1 MAVQAW
7 TALSILHGP
16 LEVACN
22 AKSWTGPAVTVAE
35 LDTTAL
41 CDTWQKRIGGLK
53 SYSWSAELMQDFA
66 VDSIDEETWAALAT
80 ANTPCSVMP
89 AGSTSG
95 SKAYLMPTLSL
106 AYNPLTATVGE
117 IGMAS
122 LAGSGTGPA
131 ARGKVLHPNGTARTS
146 SSTGTAYQLGAIS
159 ATQRM
164 YGALHVTFASGT
176 NPTLII
182 KLQSSSTEGGSY
194 SDRITFTTAT
204 GLTSQWSS
212 VAGAVTDTWWR
223 ASWTIG
229 GTGTPTFQFGFTAG
243 KATP

>member
-22 AKSWTGPAVTVAE
+22 AKSWSAPQAVAAE

-41 CDTWQKRIGGLK
+41 CDTWTKRIAGLK
-53 SYSWSAELMQDFA
+53 SYTWTSELMQDFA
-66 VDSIDEETWAALAT
+66 VDSIDEETWAALAV
-80 ANTPCSVMP
+80 ADTPCSVLP

-95 SKAYLMPTLSL
+95 SKAYLMPTL
-106 AYNPLTATVGE
+106 PLNYTPLSATVGE
-117 IGMAS
+117 LGMAS
-122 LAGSGTGPA
+122 LGGSGTGPV
-131 ARGKVLHPNGTARTS
+131 ARGRVMHPNGTARTS
-146 SSTGTAYQLGAIS
+146 SSTGTAYQLGAIT

-176 NPTLII
+176 TPTLVV
-182 KLQSSSTEGGSY
+182 KLQSSATEGGSY
-194 SDRITFTTAT
+194 TDRITFTSAG

-229 GTGTPTFQFGFTAG
+229 GTGTPTFQFGLTAG